1 MKMKRA
7 DRCHKWV
14 VLGFFPALPPQNA
27 VVGGFVSHY
36 LLEKSR
42 ICRQSPEERN
52 YHIFYRLCAGA
63 PEDIRQKFHLSSP
76 DTFRV
81 RILRFLSSW
90 HSINPI
96 WWVGADGWWM
106 NGGGADDGW
115 GADRRLDGRT
125 VFFLFLSNQ
134 HWVSSSSS
142 KPKTNKS
149 PSSPWAAQNLNLPL
163 KIVLKTSQ
171 STHL

>member
-1 MKMKRA
+1 MTKWQDMKMKRA
-7 DRCHKWV
+7 DRCHKW
-14 VLGFFPALPPQNA
+14 GFFFGFSPALPPQNA

-90 HSINPI
+90 RSISPI
-96 WWVGADGWWM
+96 RWAGADGWWM

-115 GADRRLDGRT
+115 GPDRRLDGRT
-125 VFFLFLSNQ
+125 LYFSCFCQTSTECVLLHQSPNPTKVLHHHKLPKILIR
-134 HWVSSSSS
+134 HW
-142 KPKTNKS
+142 K
-149 PSSPWAAQNLNLPL
+149 
-163 KIVLKTSQ
+163 
-171 STHL
+171 